1 MSESLQLENPC
12 PKCGKHIKPGLK
24 YCNYCGINLG
34 QYKMNCPKCGKSIKM
49 GLKFCN
55 YCGINLV
62 QQKRDKIEITESK
75 KGIEVH
81 QIVRV
86 IGGFILLLSAF
97 LHLLFMWL
105 DPMGGFWY
113 YWILGDP
120 EQYTGLDV
128 LVAGILGILIALFL
142 SIVHAVIYFIMG
154 GFLLSFKKN
163 RAVPS
168 LTIVFSLIGIGLGLR
183 SIILYGYTS
192 DFLQLLIIIDI
203 VVLAISI
210 YSIIAP
216 SV

>member
-12 PKCGKHIKPGLK
+12 PKCGKNIKPGLK
-24 YCNYCGINLG
+24 FCNYCGINLG
-34 QYKMNCPKCGKSIKM
+34 QYKMNCPSCGKSIKK

-62 QQKRDKIEITESK
+62 QQKIDKIEITESK

-86 IGGFILLLSAF
+86 IGGFVLLFSAF
-97 LHLLFMWL
+97 FHLLFMYL

-120 EQYTGLDV
+120 EQYIGLEV
-128 LVAGILGILIALFL
+128 LFAVILGIFIAIFL
-142 SIVHAVIYFIMG
+142 SIVHAVLYFIMG

-163 RAVPS
+163 RIVPS
-168 LTIVFSLIGIGLGLR
+168 LTIVFSLLGIGLGLR
-183 SIILYGYTS
+183 AIFLYGYIS
-192 DFLQLLIIIDI
+192 EFLEFLIIIDI

-210 YSIIAP
+210 YTIIAP
-216 SV
+216 PV